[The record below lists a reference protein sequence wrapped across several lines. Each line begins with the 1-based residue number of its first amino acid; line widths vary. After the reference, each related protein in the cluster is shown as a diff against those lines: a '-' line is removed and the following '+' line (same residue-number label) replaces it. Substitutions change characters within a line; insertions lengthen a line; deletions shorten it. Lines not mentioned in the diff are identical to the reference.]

1 MKKCNS
7 ELMKELKIIRE
18 ELDERIAKIKNDSY
32 VVYYEGEEEPEKNFN
47 YPEELK
53 EVKRLLEEE
62 RKIKALLAYS
72 NATTKL
78 IDYEDMTI
86 GEGLVKLAQ
95 LTQLLSNVT
104 RLKRSKQK
112 VKDLYLAKFEG
123 DKDRVKITE
132 YLYDIKEVEQEIKDL
147 KKSIH
152 QLQVAID
159 RTNLC
164 NMIDID

>member
-7 ELMKELKIIRE
+7 ELMKDLKIISE
-18 ELDERIAKIKNDSY
+18 ELAERTAKMRNESY
-32 VVYYEGEEEPEKNFN
+32 VVYYEGDEEPERDFN
-47 YPEELK
+47 YTEELK
-53 EVKRLLEEE
+53 EIKKLLKEE

-78 IDYEDMTI
+78 IGYEDMTI

-95 LTQLLSNVT
+95 LSQLLTNLI
-104 RLKRSKQK
+104 RLRKSKQI

-123 DKDRVKITE
+123 DKDRVKVTE
-132 YLYDIKEVEQEIKDL
+132 YLYDIKEVEKEIKEL

-164 NMIDID
+164 NIIEF